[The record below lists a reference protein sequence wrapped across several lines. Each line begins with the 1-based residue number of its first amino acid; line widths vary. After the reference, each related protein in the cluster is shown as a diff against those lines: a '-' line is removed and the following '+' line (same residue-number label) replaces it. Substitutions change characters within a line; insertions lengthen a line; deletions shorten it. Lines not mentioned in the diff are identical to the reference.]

1 MSVLECKGL
10 EAGYFKRSPCVRN
23 VDLDIGAGEVVSLLG
38 PNGAGKT
45 TLLLTL
51 AGLLPSFG
59 GDVLVG
65 GQTLRRGSP
74 RAAVGSGLVLV
85 PDDRALF
92 RGLSVRKNLQLATRG
107 RDRGKQALNEVL
119 EYFPALGARLKVDA
133 GQLSGGE
140 QQMLAIGRAL
150 LLGPRVLLLDEP
162 SDGLA
167 PAIVQQVMGI
177 VRELAQEG
185 ITVLLV
191 EQDLRAAFSVADR
204 VVVME
209 KGRIVHES
217 TTEEF
222 RSDAPRARRL
232 LGVG

>member
-1 MSVLECKGL
+1 
-10 EAGYFKRSPCVRN
+10 
-23 VDLDIGAGEVVSLLG
+23 
-38 PNGAGKT
+38 
-45 TLLLTL
+45 
-51 AGLLPSFG
+51 
-59 GDVLVG
+59 
-65 GQTLRRGSP
+65 
-74 RAAVGSGLVLV
+74 
-85 PDDRALF
+85 
-92 RGLSVRKNLQLATRG
+92 
-107 RDRGKQALNEVL
+107 
-119 EYFPALGARLKVDA
+119 
-133 GQLSGGE
+133 
-140 QQMLAIGRAL
+140 
-150 LLGPRVLLLDEP
+150 
-162 SDGLA
+162 
-167 PAIVQQVMGI
+167 MGI